1 MTFLSHTF
9 SGIAVGAITS
19 QITGVDHHIT
29 IPVCIVF
36 SITPD
41 INILWR
47 KITEHHRDFTHYPVF
62 WLLTA
67 IVVFLAE
74 YFLGSSSFI
83 FTLSLLASTIV
94 HLLLDTFGISLG
106 VHWLAPFS
114 YREFSFTNLDKSG
127 LDRTPKEKA
136 ISFFKS
142 GHFLYELGTILIAVL
157 VILAVGFGLFTHMF

>member
-1 MTFLSHTF
+1 MYFLSHILTGAAVGVVV
-9 SGIAVGAITS
+9 SETTGTDPQIAVPA
-19 QITGVDHHIT
+19 
-29 IPVCIVF
+29 CIVF
-36 SITPD
+36 SIAPD
-41 INILWR
+41 LNLFWR

-67 IVVFLAE
+67 VVVFLAE
-74 YFLGSSSFI
+74 YFLGLPSFI

-142 GHFLYELGTILIAVL
+142 GHFLYELGTIVIAILVVL
-157 VILAVGFGLFTHMF
+157 AII